1 MRILNFGSLN
11 LDKTYAVPHFVQPG
25 ETLSSTA
32 YAEYCGGKGLNQSVA
47 LARAGAEVWHAG
59 KIGRDGTALA
69 DTLMRS
75 GVNTSL
81 LRVEEQ
87 LQTGHAVI
95 QIDQSGQNCILLFG
109 GANQAVD
116 SPYIHAVLEHFGPGD
131 WLLLQNEISGLPEI
145 IALAREREM
154 TIVLNPSPM
163 SETLRGCGLEHVD
176 YFLLNEL
183 EGAALSGL
191 PRETDPDRICDGL
204 LAVYPSARVVLT
216 LGGDGALYADGR
228 ERLRQRAF
236 SVPVVDTTAAGDT
249 FTGYFLTSILEGESP
264 AQAMETAALAAAIAV
279 GRPGASPS
287 IPLREE
293 VEQVRRARL
302 G

>member
-11 LDKTYAVPHFVQPG
+11 LDKTYTVPHFVQPG

-59 KIGRDGTALA
+59 KIGQDGGILTE
-69 DTLMRS
+69 TLERS

-87 LQTGHAVI
+87 LQTGHAII

-116 SPYIHAVLEHFGPGD
+116 SPYIHAVLERFGPGD

-145 IALAREREM
+145 IALARERGM

-163 SETLRGCGLEHVD
+163 TENLRNCGLEHVN

-183 EGAALSGL
+183 EGAALSGV
-191 PRETDPDRICDGL
+191 PQTDPDRICDGL
-204 LAVYPSARVVLT
+204 LAAYPSARVVLT
-216 LGGDGALYADGR
+216 LGGDGALYADGQSR
-228 ERLRQRAF
+228 CRQPAF

-249 FTGYFLTSILEGESP
+249 FTGYFLTCVLEGQTP
-264 AQAMETAALAAAIAV
+264 AQAMETAAMAAAIAV

-293 VEQVRRARL
+293 VEQARRTL
-302 G
+302 SQ